1 MDSDSANKQM
11 NVLFT
16 GRVQGVGFRWTCRSI
31 ASRYNIKGWVKNLS
45 DGRVEL
51 LLQADPKKIAAFLG
65 DLREEF
71 KGYILNEETEWLKPE
86 EDYRDF
92 GIRF

>member
-1 MDSDSANKQM
+1 MKESAHIS
-11 NVLFT
+11 FS

-51 LLQADPKKIAAFLG
+51 LLQADPKKIAAFLE

-71 KGYILNEETEWLKPE
+71 KGYILGEETQWSKPDK
-86 EDYRDF
+86 DYRDF
-92 GIRF
+92 EIRF